1 MNLFRR
7 RCCCGFLVIVL
18 RLNLAFGGGGG
29 SGWCDGERDRG
40 AETGA
45 GEFCGKTL
53 QWRDFDWRSYVEKDW
68 REEVDAPDPTLRFG
82 VDLRRSID
90 IGAVREVP
98 DNR

>member
-1 MNLFRR
+1 MNLFR
-7 RCCCGFLVIVL
+7 CGFLVIVL
-18 RLNLAFGGGGG
+18 RLNLAFGGGGSG
-29 SGWCDGERDRG
+29 SGWCDDERDQDRG

-45 GEFCGKTL
+45 GEFCGKKL